1 MRKHYLQ
8 AVHDYIRQNDV
19 VEIAVERSEG
29 EIFPLEQSYIE
40 ICLERPVAVREAC
53 AEGYRVELTEEQKTA
68 PPSE

>member
-1 MRKHYLQ
+1 MTISVKMMSS
-8 AVHDYIRQNDV
+8 
-19 VEIAVERSEG
+19 RSPSSMHNEG
-29 EIFPLEQSYIE
+29 DIFTLEQSYIE